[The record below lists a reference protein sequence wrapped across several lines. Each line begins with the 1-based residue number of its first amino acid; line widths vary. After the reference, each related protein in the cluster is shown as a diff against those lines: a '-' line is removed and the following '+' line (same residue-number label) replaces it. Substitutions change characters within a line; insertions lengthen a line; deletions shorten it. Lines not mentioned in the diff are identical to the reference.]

1 MGATPDKSLEMSPA
15 SATMTRDARTRAR
28 ASIGTTCHAELPFEP
43 VLSTTLREQHMAAS
57 AKSLLRHLTPERGFD
72 LIRIYLG
79 VGLAVR
85 GILFLMDPS
94 WIGQMLDNDS
104 ALWPRVI
111 AFGHLA
117 GGVLL
122 AVGLFTRAA
131 AAIQVLPVLGAV
143 LMLHLREDL
152 ASENQSLEFSALV
165 LVMLIFFAVFGAG
178 EWSLD
183 HQRQQRHTHRSG
195 ARADQRV

>member
-1 MGATPDKSLEMSPA
+1 
-15 SATMTRDARTRAR
+15 
-28 ASIGTTCHAELPFEP
+28 
-43 VLSTTLREQHMAAS
+43 MAAS

-72 LIRIYLG
+72 MIRIYLG

-94 WIGQMLDNDS
+94 WIGHILDNES
-104 ALWPRVI
+104 SVWPRVI
-111 AFGHLA
+111 AFGHLV

-131 AAIQVLPVLGAV
+131 AAVQVLPVLGAV
-143 LMLHLREDL
+143 LMLHLREGL

-165 LVMLIFFAVFGAG
+165 LVMLIFFACFGAG

-183 HQRQQRHTHRSG
+183 HQRHLHRSA
-195 ARADQRV
+195 ARIDQRA

>member
-1 MGATPDKSLEMSPA
+1 MWRCRPAWHEGEERSLTRGAT
-15 SATMTRDARTRAR
+15 
-28 ASIGTTCHAELPFEP
+28 F
-43 VLSTTLREQHMAAS
+43 LSGGSFRYVRKHMAAS

-94 WIGQMLDNDS
+94 FIGQMLSNES
-104 ALWPRVI
+104 SLWPRLI
-111 AFGHLA
+111 AFGHL
-117 GGVLL
+117 GGGALL
-122 AVGLFTRAA
+122 AVGLFTRFAA
-131 AAIQVLPVLGAV
+131 AVQVLPVLGAV
-143 LMLHLREDL
+143 IMLHLREDL

-165 LVMLIFFAVFGAG
+165 LVMLIFFACFGAG

-183 HQRQQRHTHRSG
+183 HQRSTHRAT
-195 ARADQRV
+195 ARADQRA

>member
-1 MGATPDKSLEMSPA
+1 
-15 SATMTRDARTRAR
+15 
-28 ASIGTTCHAELPFEP
+28 
-43 VLSTTLREQHMAAS
+43 MAAS

-94 WIGQMLDNDS
+94 WIGHMLANDN

-111 AFGHLA
+111 ALGHLA

-122 AVGLFTRAA
+122 AIGLFTRAA
-131 AAIQVLPVLGAV
+131 AAVQILPVLGAV

-152 ASENQSLEFSALV
+152 AGENQSLEFSALV
-165 LVMLIFFAVFGAG
+165 LVMLFFFAFFGAG

-183 HQRQQRHTHRSG
+183 HQRHVHR
-195 ARADQRV
+195 AAPRLDQRA

>member
-1 MGATPDKSLEMSPA
+1 MG
-15 SATMTRDARTRAR
+15 
-28 ASIGTTCHAELPFEP
+28 
-43 VLSTTLREQHMAAS
+43 AS
-57 AKSLLRHLTPERGFD
+57 AKSLMRHLTPERGFD

-85 GILFLMDPS
+85 GILFLMDPTF
-94 WIGQMLDNDS
+94 IGHMLNAETS
-104 ALWPRVI
+104 IWPRVI
-111 AFGHLA
+111 AIGHLA

-143 LMLHLREDL
+143 IMLHLREDL

-165 LVMLIFFAVFGAG
+165 LVMLIFFACFGAG

-183 HQRQQRHTHRSG
+183 HQRQTHRAT
-195 ARADQRV
+195 ARAGQRA

>member
-1 MGATPDKSLEMSPA
+1 
-15 SATMTRDARTRAR
+15 
-28 ASIGTTCHAELPFEP
+28 
-43 VLSTTLREQHMAAS
+43 MAAT
-57 AKSLLRHLTPERGFD
+57 AKSLFRYLTPERGFD

-85 GILFLMDPS
+85 GILFLMDPTF
-94 WIGQMLDNDS
+94 IGNMLEGS
-104 ALWPRVI
+104 GALWPRVI
-111 AFGHLA
+111 ALGHLA

-122 AVGLFTRAA
+122 AVGLFTRLA

-143 LMLHLREDL
+143 IMLHLREDL

-165 LVMLIFFAVFGAG
+165 LVMLIFFACFGSG

-183 HQRQQRHTHRSG
+183 HQRHHHR
-195 ARADQRV
+195 AAAPDRAHLT

>member
-1 MGATPDKSLEMSPA
+1 MSLA
-15 SATMTRDARTRAR
+15 SATMWRCRPAWHEGEERSLTRGAT
-28 ASIGTTCHAELPFEP
+28 F
-43 VLSTTLREQHMAAS
+43 LSGGSFRYVRKHMAAS

-85 GILFLMDPS
+85 GVLFLMDPTF
-94 WIGQMLDNDS
+94 IGNMLEGS
-104 ALWPRVI
+104 ASSGLWPRVI
-111 AFGHLA
+111 ALGHLA

-122 AVGLFTRAA
+122 AVGLFTRLA

-143 LMLHLREDL
+143 IMLHLREDL

-165 LVMLIFFAVFGAG
+165 LVMLVFFACFGSG

-183 HQRQQRHTHRSG
+183 HQRHHHR
-195 ARADQRV
+195 AP

>member
-1 MGATPDKSLEMSPA
+1 M
-15 SATMTRDARTRAR
+15 SAT
-28 ASIGTTCHAELPFEP
+28 
-43 VLSTTLREQHMAAS
+43 

-85 GILFLMDPS
+85 GIMILMDPS
-94 WIGQMLDNDS
+94 WIGQMLDRANDS

-111 AFGHLA
+111 AFGHLG

-122 AVGLFTRAA
+122 AVGLFTRLAA
-131 AAIQVLPVLGAV
+131 AVQVLPVLGAV
-143 LMLHLREDL
+143 ILLHLREDL

-165 LVMLIFFAVFGAG
+165 LVMLVFFAFFGAG
-178 EWSLD
+178 DWSLD
-183 HQRQQRHTHRSG
+183 RQRELNRVG
-195 ARADQRV
+195 ARADAKQGA

>member
-1 MGATPDKSLEMSPA
+1 MG
-15 SATMTRDARTRAR
+15 
-28 ASIGTTCHAELPFEP
+28 
-43 VLSTTLREQHMAAS
+43 AS

-79 VGLAVR
+79 VGLAIR

-94 WIGQMLDNDS
+94 FIGHMLANES
-104 ALWPRVI
+104 SIWPRVI
-111 AFGHLA
+111 AFGHLG

-122 AVGLFTRAA
+122 AVGLFTRLAA
-131 AAIQVLPVLGAV
+131 AVQILPVLGAV
-143 LMLHLREDL
+143 IMLHLREDL

-165 LVMLIFFAVFGAG
+165 LVMLIFFACFGAG

-183 HQRQQRHTHRSG
+183 RQRTAQRAS
-195 ARADQRV
+195 ARADQRA

>member
-1 MGATPDKSLEMSPA
+1 
-15 SATMTRDARTRAR
+15 
-28 ASIGTTCHAELPFEP
+28 
-43 VLSTTLREQHMAAS
+43 MAAS

-94 WIGQMLDNDS
+94 FIGQMLENES
-104 ALWPRVI
+104 SIWPRVI
-111 AFGHLA
+111 AFGHLG

-122 AVGLFTRAA
+122 AVGLFTRLAA
-131 AAIQVLPVLGAV
+131 AVQVLPVLGAV
-143 LMLHLREDL
+143 IMLHLREDL

-165 LVMLIFFAVFGAG
+165 LVMLIFFACFGAG

-183 HQRQQRHTHRSG
+183 RQRTTHRTA
-195 ARADQRV
+195 ARADQRA

>member
-1 MGATPDKSLEMSPA
+1 
-15 SATMTRDARTRAR
+15 
-28 ASIGTTCHAELPFEP
+28 
-43 VLSTTLREQHMAAS
+43 MAAS
-57 AKSLLRHLTPERGFD
+57 AKSLLRYLTPERGFD

-85 GILFLMDPS
+85 GILFLMDPT
-94 WIGQMLDNDS
+94 WIGTILDNES

-111 AFGHLA
+111 ALGHLA

-122 AVGLFTRAA
+122 AVGLFTRIA

-143 LMLHLREDL
+143 LLLHLREDL

-165 LVMLIFFAVFGAG
+165 LVMLIFFACFGSG

-183 HQRQQRHTHRSG
+183 HQRHMHRSA
-195 ARADQRV
+195 ARADQRA

>member
-1 MGATPDKSLEMSPA
+1 MSLA
-15 SATMTRDARTRAR
+15 SATMWRCRPAWHEGEERSLTRGAT
-28 ASIGTTCHAELPFEP
+28 F
-43 VLSTTLREQHMAAS
+43 LSGGSFRYVRKHMAAS

-94 WIGQMLDNDS
+94 FIGNMLNAEAS
-104 ALWPRVI
+104 IWPRVI
-111 AFGHLA
+111 AIGHLA

-143 LMLHLREDL
+143 IMLHLR
-152 ASENQSLEFSALV
+152 
-165 LVMLIFFAVFGAG
+165 
-178 EWSLD
+178 
-183 HQRQQRHTHRSG
+183 
-195 ARADQRV
+195 